1 MKNKITYTVTGVA
14 LVLGLIIIFS
24 GGGIAKFEN
33 IENFDSEMMLY
44 KSQSC
49 GCCGLWVSYFKAQGN
64 PNMEITTFEDQE
76 SLDEMKNS
84 LGVPMDLQSCH
95 TAVIGDYFIEGHMP
109 LEVIEKLL
117 TEKPNIKGI
126 ALPGMPMG
134 SPGMPGSKTEDF
146 LIYQVNNDGSYE
158 EYMRY

>member
-49 GCCGLWVSYFKAQGN
+49 GCCGLWV
-64 PNMEITTFEDQE
+64 I
-76 SLDEMKNS
+76 
-84 LGVPMDLQSCH
+84 
-95 TAVIGDYFIEGHMP
+95 
-109 LEVIEKLL
+109 
-117 TEKPNIKGI
+117 
-126 ALPGMPMG
+126 
-134 SPGMPGSKTEDF
+134 
-146 LIYQVNNDGSYE
+146 
-158 EYMRY
+158 

>member
-1 MKNKITYTVTGVA
+1 VDAVDFG
-14 LVLGLIIIFS
+14 S
-24 GGGIAKFEN
+24 
-33 IENFDSEMMLY
+33 
-44 KSQSC
+44 
-49 GCCGLWVSYFKAQGN
+49 
-64 PNMEITTFEDQE
+64 FEDQE